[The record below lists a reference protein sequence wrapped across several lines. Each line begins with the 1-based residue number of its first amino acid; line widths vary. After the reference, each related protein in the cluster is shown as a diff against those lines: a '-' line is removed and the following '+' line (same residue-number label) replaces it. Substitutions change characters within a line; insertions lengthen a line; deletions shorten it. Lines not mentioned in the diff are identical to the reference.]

1 MPWEPF
7 LILGGFTGCFVVT
20 VIGYTKSSLVQTTL
34 GLVQNILIALLTC
47 FLVFATLSLNDRP
60 NGSVRFVFPC
70 FE

>member
-1 MPWEPF
+1 MPWELF
-7 LILGGFTGCFVVT
+7 LILRGFTARFVVT
-20 VIGYTKSSLVQTTL
+20 IYGYAKFTLIQTALRPT
-34 GLVQNILIALLTC
+34 QNILIALLTC